1 MNDERQAG
9 DPEELAF
16 LEEARTWPAHRRVL
30 AYLRRG
36 GPGYL
41 QSAMTLG
48 GGTAISSVYAGR
60 MFGYELLWVAP
71 VGMLIGVLMLAVLGG
86 LTIGDSRRPFVAMG
100 EGAGK
105 GFAVAWAV
113 GALVASIIWHFP
125 QYALAGAAINDAGH
139 VAGVDV
145 PAWAG
150 ALPVL
155 GIALLMSR
163 LYGRSPRLVR
173 AYENIVKLLVIGV
186 IGCFAVV
193 VAATAGETDWG
204 AVAAGFVP
212 SFPEAK
218 GGVDS
223 AVLVASGLAAAVG
236 INMVFLY
243 PYSLGARGWGE
254 AHRGFARFDL
264 FAGMLVP
271 FTIATSLVVI
281 ATANTIPWE
290 VGDAAAQ
297 KLKPV
302 EAARAL
308 GAVLGETRG
317 RLIFDVGLVGMALST
332 IALHMVCSGLA
343 LAELMGKGPD
353 SGAYRLGMLLPVPG
367 VLGPVLWDD
376 LLWLV
381 VPTNIVCGLF
391 LPLTYLGL
399 ILWARRA
406 PDGPARPRAATVVV
420 MALFT
425 AFLTWSFGDYV
436 WGKLG

>member
-1 MNDERQAG
+1 MNDQRQTG

-16 LEEARTWPAHRRVL
+16 IEEARTWPAPKRIL

-48 GGTAISSVYAGR
+48 GGTAISSIYAGR

-71 VGMLIGVLMLAVLGG
+71 VGMIIGVLMLAVLGG

-100 EGAGK
+100 QGAGK
-105 GFAVAWAV
+105 GFAIMWAV

-125 QYALAGAAINDAGH
+125 QYALAGAAINDAGQ
-139 VAGVDV
+139 VAGAEI

-150 ALPVL
+150 AIPVL
-155 GIALLMSR
+155 GVALLMSQ

-173 AYENIVKLLVIGV
+173 AYENIVKVLVIGV
-186 IGCFAVV
+186 IACFGLV
-193 VAATAGETDWG
+193 VASTAGETDWG
-204 AVAAGFVP
+204 AVAAGFIP
-212 SFPEAK
+212 SFPEAR

-243 PYSLGARGWGE
+243 PYSLTARGWGE

-264 FAGMLVP
+264 FAGMLIP
-271 FTIATSLVVI
+271 FTVATSLVVI
-281 ATANTIPWE
+281 ATANTIPWME
-290 VGDAAAQ
+290 GDAVQ
-297 KLKPV
+297 KMKPV

-308 GAVLGETRG
+308 GEVLGPTAG
-317 RLIFDVGLVGMALST
+317 RLVFDVGLVGMALST

-343 LAELMGKGPD
+343 LAELTGKGPD
-353 SGAYRLGMLLPVPG
+353 SRAYRLGLLLPVPG
-367 VLGPVLWDD
+367 VLGPVLWDN

-381 VPTNIVCGLF
+381 VPTNIICGLF

-399 ILWARRA
+399 ILWARRTPA
-406 PDGPARPRAATVVV
+406 GPSRPRTITVVV

-425 AFLTWSFGDYV
+425 AFLTYSFGDYV
-436 WGKLG
+436 WSKLG